1 MKKIALFL
9 ALLSAQLAT
18 AATSP
23 IMKKYGYACKSVEV
37 VIDSIVRNDSIR
49 GHVVGL
55 PTEAYDHFKMI
66 FYVKTNR
73 WYIHP
78 YEYAQNQS
86 EGYSFTYLRPDGSFK
101 MRTVLRDV
109 PAKRL
114 AAVLVPRSYKIRN
127 QRFWLH
133 GIFGF
138 FGITKG
144 SCSYTTVNGNGD
156 FFL

>member
-1 MKKIALFL
+1 MKKIVLIL
-9 ALLSAQLAT
+9 ALMSAYVAN

-37 VIDSIVRNDSIR
+37 VIDSIVRNDSIS

-55 PTEAYDHFKMI
+55 PTDAYDQFEMI

-78 YEYAQNQS
+78 YEYSSNQG
-86 EGYSFTYLRPDGSFK
+86 EGYSFTYLNPDGSFK
-101 MRTVLRDV
+101 IKTILRDV
-109 PAKRL
+109 PAKKL
-114 AAVLVPRSYKIRN
+114 AAVLVPRTYKIRN
-127 QRFWLH
+127 QRLWLN

-138 FGITKG
+138 FGITRG
-144 SCSYTTVNGNGD
+144 SCQHTIVNGNGD